1 MSASLPSLAFAGL
14 GLMGVPMCRRLLAA
28 GYPLAVWNRSPGKRE
43 LLAAEGAKAVEVPA
57 ELAADAEILMLCLAD
72 PAYALLPRQQQGRR
86 LAGIQKPAGQA
97 TTTVAVA

>member
-43 LLAAEGAKAVEVPA
+43 LLAAEG
-57 ELAADAEILMLCLAD
+57 
-72 PAYALLPRQQQGRR
+72 R
-86 LAGIQKPAGQA
+86 
-97 TTTVAVA
+97 

>member
-43 LLAAEGAKAVEVPA
+43 L
-57 ELAADAEILMLCLAD
+57 
-72 PAYALLPRQQQGRR
+72 
-86 LAGIQKPAGQA
+86 
-97 TTTVAVA
+97 